1 MIAIS
6 VSLTDT
12 ARVAGFINPGT
23 RRGDLPQRHRRRGQT
38 FTRLLL
44 ERGQVIAVGS
54 TTTTQ
59 TTTTTPEGTQ
69 TDRAAAPHAD
79 DAGARPGATPR
90 RSCSRQDPASS
101 RSPCSP
107 TTATSSPGPAPPPTT
122 CSGDLTCLSSST
134 RTPDTVNALLPTV
147 PAGAHAIDQ
156 MDRLQRVAGPTGPRS
171 TSSCSVPTW
180 TLADALALADGM
192 RLTRPSTSVV
202 LVRDEVDAHDH
213 ARGDARRGPRRRTG
227 LATPTPIR
235 AAVDRA
241 YQLYVAL
248 RGPGGAMHQGRIV
261 TVFSPKGGVGKT
273 TVSVNL
279 ALALADRGARKVCLV
294 DLDLA
299 FGDVAITL
307 QLFPSHTIE
316 HAIGSEDAID
326 APLLES
332 LLTRHADSVMVLA
345 APNHPD
351 VRERVTPMLVSRIL
365 KALRESFDFIVV
377 DTAPAFDEQTLTAL
391 DETDECVIVATL
403 DVPTLKNVKVALE
416 TLEMLDIARD
426 HRHLLLNRA
435 DDNVGLGRGAGRVDP
450 RHAGGEHGRDL
461 HGHRGRHQR
470 RPARS

>member
-1 MIAIS
+1 MPI
-6 VSLTDT
+6 VVDPDTDT
-12 ARVAGFINPGT
+12 V
-23 RRGDLPQRHRRRGQT
+23 
-38 FTRLLL
+38 
-44 ERGQVIAVGS
+44 E
-54 TTTTQ
+54 
-59 TTTTTPEGTQ
+59 
-69 TDRAAAPHAD
+69 
-79 DAGARPGATPR
+79 
-90 RSCSRQDPASS
+90 
-101 RSPCSP
+101 
-107 TTATSSPGPAPPPTT
+107 
-122 CSGDLTCLSSST
+122 
-134 RTPDTVNALLPTV
+134 ALLKTV
-147 PAGAHAIDQ
+147 PAGAHSIEQ
-156 MDRLQRVAGPTGPRS
+156 FNRLHAWLENRPEEYVVVLGPHVDLT
-171 TSSCSVPTW
+171 
-180 TLADALALADGM
+180 DALGLAEGM

-202 LVRDEVDAHDH
+202 LVRDEVDAQTMREAMH
-213 ARGDARRGPRRRTG
+213 TG
-227 LATPTPIR
+227 VRDVVPLSDSDTIR

-248 RGPGGAMHQGRIV
+248 RGPGGAMYQGRIV

-273 TVSVNL
+273 TCSVNL

-365 KALRESFDFIVV
+365 KALRESFDYIVV

-435 DDNVGLGRGAGRVDP
+435 DDNVGLGADRVESILGMPVASMAETSMDIAAATNAGHPIMSQNPDHPFSTSLREFSTRLTGQPVAPTPKNP
-450 RHAGGEHGRDL
+450 RPSEPEKSGRMF
-461 HGHRGRHQR
+461 R
-470 RPARS
+470 RKK

>member
-1 MIAIS
+1 MPVVVDPNS
-6 VSLTDT
+6 ETLLT
-12 ARVAGFINPGT
+12 
-23 RRGDLPQRHRRRGQT
+23 
-38 FTRLLL
+38 LL
-44 ERGQVIAVGS
+44 A
-54 TTTTQ
+54 
-59 TTTTTPEGTQ
+59 
-69 TDRAAAPHAD
+69 
-79 DAGARPGATPR
+79 
-90 RSCSRQDPASS
+90 
-101 RSPCSP
+101 
-107 TTATSSPGPAPPPTT
+107 
-122 CSGDLTCLSSST
+122 
-134 RTPDTVNALLPTV
+134 TV
-147 PAGAHAIDQ
+147 PAGAHSIDQ
-156 MDRLQRVAGPTGPRS
+156 VDRLQPWLENRPEEYVVVLGPEVAM
-171 TSSCSVPTW
+171 
-180 TLADALALADGM
+180 ADAAALADGM

-202 LVRDEVDAHDH
+202 LVRDEVDAQTMREAMH
-213 ARGDARRGPRRRTG
+213 AGIRDVA
-227 LATPTPIR
+227 PISDTETIK

-351 VRERVTPMLVSRIL
+351 VRERVTPMLVSRVL
-365 KALRESFDFIVV
+365 KALRESFDYIVV

-435 DDNVGLGRGAGRVDP
+435 DDNVGLGAERVESILGMPVASMVETSMDIAAATNAGQPLMTRDP
-450 RHAGGEHGRDL
+450 RHPFSASLRDFSTHLTGQPVAPATAGP
-461 HGHRGRHQR
+461 
-470 RPARS
+470 RPAEESEKPGRLFRRRK